1 MQNRLKATRGHQFSV
16 GFAKYMYRYLVNVL
30 AKFFSVPPPLES
42 YTMRNIFAVREL
54 ASVAFSI
61 NWVDLIRTL
70 IDVFP
75 CGAAM
80 QYDNLLTL

>member
-16 GFAKYMYRYLVNVL
+16 GFAKYI
-30 AKFFSVPPPLES
+30 ES